1 MVSSLVLSCEYT
13 PLALGSQVAAGEL
26 TQLRDTAMFHRETVA
41 RGEAI
46 AALAGHPS
54 PVADRALADIQSLGS
69 APELVR
75 TWAAAGRIQRATS
88 LEDLAVLA
96 PQMTSFPAVA
106 RPMRLKVAQLPG
118 GSASDLLTL
127 ATQVPALQSALSP
140 LITARNPAEIAHA
153 MLTHENTEARR
164 LAAGLIGGMAQG
176 TPGLPSQVAAVYA
189 FVPSARAV
197 PWRGGALYVPGLAW
211 NRDEARTIM
220 GSLIEWH
227 LFCDLGRQVQEQQQ
241 IYNNLRSVGL
251 WRQAG
256 IRNFPNNDTVSL
268 LQQWGQVVAGNTAL
282 PRRVHPGAAG
292 RPNALA
298 RAPTIP

>member
-1 MVSSLVLSCEYT
+1 MFWWLLLSCELT
-13 PLALGSQVAAGEL
+13 PLALGGPSAGDQL
-26 TQLRDTAMFHRETVA
+26 SQLRDTAMFHESIVA

-46 AALAGHPS
+46 SAIAQHKS
-54 PVADRALADIQSLGS
+54 PDADRVLADIQSFGN

-75 TWAAAGRIQRATS
+75 TWAAAGRIQRTDS
-88 LEDLAVLA
+88 LEKLAELA
-96 PQMTSFPAVA
+96 PQMTGFPAVA

-127 ATQVPALQSALSP
+127 AVQVPELQSAITP
-140 LITARNPAEIAHA
+140 LLTASDPAEIASA

-176 TPGLPSQVAAVYA
+176 TPDLPSQVAAVYA
-189 FVPSARAV
+189 FVPSAAAV
-197 PWRGGALYVPGLAW
+197 PWKGGALYVPGLGW
-211 NRDEARTIM
+211 NRDEARAIM

-227 LFCDLGRQVQEQQQ
+227 LFCDLGGLAQEQQQ

-256 IRNFPNNDTVSL
+256 MRNFPNNNTLAL
-268 LQQWGQVVAGNTAL
+268 LQQWRQVVGGAEMAEMLDRQGVRYDPKYAGAL
-282 PRRVHPGAAG
+282 ER
-292 RPNALA
+292 
-298 RAPTIP
+298 